1 MSDIYHNLSVY
12 HRLIRHVETML
23 DTPWY
28 ARRLAKLYFWYLT
41 ASHISW
47 GDGIVLFR
55 SQRSRFGN
63 SFDSRFCQLLI
74 SLWALETTYS
84 MDLHGAWSL
93 IHFIFIIS
101 LIFATVP
108 HKDISLGSASRG
120 LWHLPERRNMVDDD
134 VLYEDFTFQAPCP
147 LWLMG
152 HGVFFFC

>member
-1 MSDIYHNLSVY
+1 MSDIYHNLSFY

-74 SLWALETTYS
+74 SLWALETTAKCIYS
-84 MDLHGAWSL
+84 MVHGHLFTWYLSYL
-93 IHFIFIIS
+93 WFLQQCHTKIFLWGQRPRVFGTYLSGGTWWMMMCSTKTSHF
-101 LIFATVP
+101 
-108 HKDISLGSASRG
+108 R
-120 LWHLPERRNMVDDD
+120 LPAHFD
-134 VLYEDFTFQAPCP
+134 
-147 LWLMG
+147 
-152 HGVFFFC
+152 